1 MRLPSFRRYF
11 WLWFFYSFWTL
22 CAFAPLSR
30 LEVFTRFRIYEFLGI
45 WLILGSEFSFSH
57 YFSSVLITFSLL
69 CDFIGIEIFDFW
81 MFKTSILFWFSHM
94 FLIDSYAIYSTLDRL
109 LLWLWSRRSS
119 VLNLKF
125 GLWSSSSIMELLG
138 ELVKFDATLGN
149 LKLWS

>member
-1 MRLPSFRRYF
+1 
-11 WLWFFYSFWTL
+11 
-22 CAFAPLSR
+22 
-30 LEVFTRFRIYEFLGI
+30 
-45 WLILGSEFSFSH
+45 
-57 YFSSVLITFSLL
+57 LL